1 MTSRWQKL
9 IQCPFNTGEDGVS
22 RIHCEGLT
30 KGGSIQLFF
39 RRKEDFVDHMAGYC
53 CNRYAHCPI
62 YKTIIREKYPD
73 EE

>member
-9 IQCPFNTGEDGVS
+9 IQCPFNTGEDGAS

-30 KGGSIQLFF
+30 QGGSIQLFF

-53 CNRYAHCPI
+53 CNRYTHCPI

>member
-30 KGGSIQLFF
+30 RDGSIQLFF
-39 RRKEDFVDHMAGYC
+39 KRKADFIDHVAGYC
-53 CNRYAHCPI
+53 CNRYRQCPI
-62 YKTIIREKYPD
+62 YRTIIREKYP
-73 EE
+73 EEE

>member
-9 IQCPFNTGEDGVS
+9 IQCPFNMGEDGVS
-22 RIHCEGLT
+22 RIHCEGLAQ
-30 KGGSIQLFF
+30 GGSIQLFF
-39 RRKEDFVDHMAGYC
+39 KRKEDFIDHMAGYC